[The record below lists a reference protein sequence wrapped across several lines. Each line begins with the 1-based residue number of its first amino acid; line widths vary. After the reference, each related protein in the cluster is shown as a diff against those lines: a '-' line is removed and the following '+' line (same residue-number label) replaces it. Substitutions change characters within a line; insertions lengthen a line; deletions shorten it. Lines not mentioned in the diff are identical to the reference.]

1 MKSENIS
8 YLCAMKNEIDIPIVK
23 QEDII
28 AANMRRD
35 KYSLKR
41 DEQAREFNEAIVTR
55 LLAESVKQI
64 KCDKCGKEFT
74 FSSKENEI
82 LSCPECR

>member
-1 MKSENIS
+1 MGK
-8 YLCAMKNEIDIPIVK
+8 EIDIPIVK
-23 QEDII
+23 EEDII

-41 DEQAREFNEAIVTR
+41 DVQAREFNEAIVTR
-55 LLAESVKQI
+55 LLAESARHI
-64 KCDKCGKEFT
+64 KCEKCGKEFT
-74 FSSKENEI
+74 SGSKENEV

>member
-1 MKSENIS
+1 
-8 YLCAMKNEIDIPIVK
+8 MKNEIDIPIVK
-23 QEDII
+23 EEDII

-41 DEQAREFNEAIVTR
+41 DEQAREFNEAIIAR
-55 LLAESVKQI
+55 LLAESAKRI

-74 FSSKENEI
+74 VSSKENDV
-82 LSCPECR
+82 LSCPDCR

>member
-1 MKSENIS
+1 
-8 YLCAMKNEIDIPIVK
+8 MKNEIDIPIFK
-23 QEDII
+23 EEDII

-41 DEQAREFNEAIVTR
+41 DEQAREFNQAIVTR

-74 FSSKENEI
+74 VSSKENEI
-82 LSCPECR
+82 LSCPDCR